1 MKYEEFSERAPKNF
15 VGLTLTAGEKTDK
28 GFCKARKE
36 QELADFQKAI
46 RAIFRKVERRARKE
60 GWKYK
65 VYIAF
70 SDEHLSR
77 DTPEYNANGEM
88 GVDSEDRI
96 TNWHCHFAFYSD
108 NYNMDELKH
117 IANVVRSY
125 WTRGARKKK
134 NGKDKG
140 GYNIGS
146 PAGNAPAEVA
156 DLGWYYYCETQ
167 VFAKSIRCETGS
179 LKVDE
184 WEKVLAKEWDELDF
198 ECREYLEKERIPR
211 LKANHDKA
219 ENVKF
224 QNAVLQFEGLKEYG
238 RNLTHLLE
246 YLPEESRHKPLKQ
259 LLAEGVDL
267 NKAILRCFSG
277 EEELKEEYIE
287 PFYQYNRNLYKHMK
301 ENGISL
307 ANDIDFGAYDKE
319 EVLEEVRKV
328 EGTKRI

>member
-15 VGLTLTAGEKTDK
+15 VCLTLTAGEKTDK

-65 VYIAF
+65 VCIYF

-77 DTPEYNANGEM
+77 DTPQYNANGEM
-88 GVDSEDRI
+88 GVDSKDRI
-96 TNWHCHFAFYSD
+96 THWHCHLVFYSD
-108 NYNMDELKH
+108 NYNMDELRH
-117 IANVVRSY
+117 IANVVRFY
-125 WTRGARKKK
+125 WISAPRKKT
-134 NGKDKG
+134 NGKDMG

-146 PAGNAPAEVA
+146 PAGNASAELA
-156 DLGWYYYCETQ
+156 DLGWYYYC
-167 VFAKSIRCETGS
+167 VFQSFARSLKCETGS
-179 LKVDE
+179 LKADE

-198 ECREYLEKERIPR
+198 ECREYLERVRIPT
-211 LKANHDKA
+211 LQEKHEMA

-224 QNAVLQFEGLKEYG
+224 QNAVLQFEGLKEYC

-267 NKAILRCFSG
+267 NNAIRQCFSG
-277 EEELKEEYIE
+277 KELREEYIE

-301 ENGISL
+301 KNGIAL
-307 ANDIDFGAYDKE
+307 ADKIDFGAYDKE